1 MAVKGLLVE
10 IWLLKVTLVKAQ
22 RGKGRTREKPSSIL
36 ENAGIIECYGK
47 ADFEENAQ
55 GLSEHPFDKEMSVGG
70 KHGFNHP
77 PQQDPGIE
85 TG

>member
-22 RGKGRTREKPSSIL
+22 RGKGRTGEKPSSIL

-47 ADFEENAQ
+47 ADFEENA
-55 GLSEHPFDKEMSVGG
+55 
-70 KHGFNHP
+70 
-77 PQQDPGIE
+77 
-85 TG
+85 